1 MVQRGALII
10 DVNAHAREGI
20 VRNIFMI
27 HIYIYIDITLKQ
39 SLITDVNAQH
49 MSERE

>member
-20 VRNIFMI
+20 VRNT
-27 HIYIYIDITLKQ
+27 YIKDVSMYIDITLKQ
-39 SLITDVNAQH
+39 SLIIDVKAQH
-49 MSERE
+49 MPERE